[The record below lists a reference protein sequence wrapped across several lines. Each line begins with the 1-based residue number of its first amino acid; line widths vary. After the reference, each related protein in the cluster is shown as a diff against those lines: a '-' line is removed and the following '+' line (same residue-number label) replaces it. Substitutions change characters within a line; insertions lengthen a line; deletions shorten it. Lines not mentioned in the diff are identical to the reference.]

1 MKFCRQLRLGRE
13 LVMRK
18 FGDMTHYLIEE
29 KKINKLWGILIAS
42 FFCVCLCN
50 NLQLIVIYIESTL

>member
-1 MKFCRQLRLGRE
+1 
-13 LVMRK
+13 MRK
-18 FGDMTHYLIEE
+18 FGDMTHCLIEE
-29 KKINKLWGILIAS
+29 KKKYKLLGDFDCF